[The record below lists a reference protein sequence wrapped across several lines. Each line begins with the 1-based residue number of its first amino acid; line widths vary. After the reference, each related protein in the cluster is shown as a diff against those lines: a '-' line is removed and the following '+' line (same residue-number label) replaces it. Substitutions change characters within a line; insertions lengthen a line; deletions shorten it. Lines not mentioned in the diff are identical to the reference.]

1 MKIPSMTRQFRK
13 STSSRF
19 QPQGKPASP
28 APAAGAGT
36 PRPTPPARA
45 DKKGA
50 GLVNHYV
57 QTVAETPVEELELE
71 TSGQHVF
78 PAGSFLPALL
88 ATLWLVWPLLALGL
102 VWLIADNGSYY
113 LALSEKNIVFRAV
126 LDRSVDQAAAER
138 LARQLEETPEWSQV
152 KALPGNDAF
161 ASIPELSDWTK
172 KPANQMLLS
181 SVPVSLELRPKGFF
195 ASPLTPGEW
204 AKGLRSQKGIAEVFY
219 DEKAV
224 GWLQRLAQQTGSI
237 RLAVSGL
244 LVAVGLLAAA
254 FLGGAYGRIFRFPV
268 QWRGGFKAA
277 LRGYWRPILSMCLS
291 GVLALLLLAGFYVAA
306 YSATV
311 LDLAFLSPGSIA
323 LLVLAGVLEGWIA
336 WLSLYFSARSQAS
349 ASRLVTVSMLGALLW
364 ITALAGAPVRAELPP
379 PGSTPALPPDAL
391 RPTPPDLALP
401 QVAFD
406 NSLYETSTTLKPLT
420 DARREELAR
429 QTQSEIE
436 KMDKSVRYLE
446 DWLARSEKERT
457 QDLANRD
464 LNHRKLEQ
472 AKLEQTTAERVL
484 QERYETLQ
492 NLHAALTTVQT
503 QATSSSLFAPQA
515 QPRREAA
522 QSILV
527 QETQHNFH
535 MIEES
540 DRPAVGRARTKVN
553 ELIEES
559 NRLATLEK
567 LAGHSPDSIRQEMDR
582 LSLKRQTLA
591 DRLKLI
597 QTAPRQATPPAVAQ
611 AAPAAPAPAPVPA
624 PAPAAGTLVP
634 AMALVPPAVAT
645 SPPAPGA
652 SSPAASTPPVVQP
665 AQPSAPA
672 AQPAQPAPQLAL
684 PDTAVGAIGI
694 PTNDKDWGYYLFVDA
709 GTLVYAVRGGLVL
722 NASPVGQLGN
732 TVVIDHGNGL
742 STTYAHLTEG
752 EIGVQ
757 PGDTIRQG
765 QPIGTAGAIKEMQR
779 RTGIRFEVRQNG
791 QQAALNTIPGLTVE
805 DLPYLLQNKK
815 PPRAKVAK
823 K

>member
-1 MKIPSMTRQFRK
+1 V
-13 STSSRF
+13 
-19 QPQGKPASP
+19 
-28 APAAGAGT
+28 
-36 PRPTPPARA
+36 
-45 DKKGA
+45 
-50 GLVNHYV
+50 GLVHQYA
-57 QTVAETPVEELELE
+57 QTAVETPEDELELE
-71 TSGQHVF
+71 TSGQPVA
-78 PAGSFLPALL
+78 PAGFLPALL

-102 VWLIADNGSYY
+102 VWLIADNGSHY
-113 LALSEKNIVFRAV
+113 LALSEKDIVFRAV
-126 LDRSVDQAAAER
+126 LDRSIDQAAAER
-138 LARQLEETPEWSQV
+138 LARQLEETPEWAQV

-172 KPANQMLLS
+172 KPANQMLLA
-181 SVPVSLELRPKGFF
+181 SVPVSLELRPKGLF
-195 ASPLTPGEW
+195 ASDLTPEEW

-224 GWLQRLAQQTGSI
+224 GWLQRLAHQTGSI
-237 RLAVSGL
+237 SRAVSGL
-244 LVAVGLLAAA
+244 LGVIGLIAAA
-254 FLGGAYGRIFRFPV
+254 FLGGAYGRIFRFPG
-268 QWRGGFKAA
+268 QWRGGFNAA
-277 LRGYWRPILSMCLS
+277 LRGYWPSVLSMCLS

-323 LLVLAGVLEGWIA
+323 LLVLAGVLNGWVA
-336 WLSLYFSARSQAS
+336 WLSLYFSARRQAS
-349 ASRLVTVSMLGALLW
+349 ASRLVTVSLLGALLW
-364 ITALAGAPVRAELPP
+364 IVALPGAPVRAELPP

-429 QTQSEIE
+429 QTQSEID

-446 DWLARSEKERT
+446 DWLARSEKERA

-464 LNHRKLEQ
+464 LNRRKLEQ
-472 AKLEQTTAERVL
+472 AKLEQATAERVL
-484 QERYETLQ
+484 KERYETLQ
-492 NLHAALTTVQT
+492 NLHTALTTVQT
-503 QATSSSLFAPQA
+503 NQATTSSLFVPQA

-527 QETQHNFH
+527 QEAQHNFH
-535 MIEES
+535 MLEDS
-540 DRPAVGRARTKVN
+540 DRPAVGHARTKVN

-611 AAPAAPAPAPVPA
+611 AAPAAPATAPVPA
-624 PAPAAGTLVP
+624 VAPAPAPGTLVP
-634 AMALVPPAVAT
+634 AMSLVPPAVAT
-645 SPPAPGA
+645 SPPVPGA
-652 SSPAASTPPVVQP
+652 SAPAASTPPVVQP

-672 AQPAQPAPQLAL
+672 APQPSAPAAAQAPQLAL

-709 GTLVYAVRGGLVL
+709 GSLIYAVRGGLVL

-752 EIGVQ
+752 EVGVQ